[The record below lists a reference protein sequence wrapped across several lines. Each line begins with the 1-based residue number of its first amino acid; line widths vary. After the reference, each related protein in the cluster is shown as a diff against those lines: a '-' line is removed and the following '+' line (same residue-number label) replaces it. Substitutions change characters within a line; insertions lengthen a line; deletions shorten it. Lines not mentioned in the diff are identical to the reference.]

1 MYQYECGR
9 EDRERERERGFVCV
23 CVCVDGADSV
33 YATCGQLLQSTWT
46 GLGLPEGEQAEQ
58 GVAGRGMQC

>member
-1 MYQYECGR
+1 MYEYECGR
-9 EDRERERERGFVCV
+9 EDGEIVCV
-23 CVCVDGADSV
+23 CMDGADSA
-33 YATCGQLLQSTWT
+33 YATRGQLLQLTWT